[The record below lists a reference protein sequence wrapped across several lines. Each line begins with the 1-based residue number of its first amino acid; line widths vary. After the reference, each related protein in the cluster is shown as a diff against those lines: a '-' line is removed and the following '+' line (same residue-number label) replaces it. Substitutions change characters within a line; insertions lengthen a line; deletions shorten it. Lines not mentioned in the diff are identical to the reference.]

1 MPPGGG
7 STLESVA
14 GKGFVDLAA
23 LQFAVLLAQK
33 QLGRAMA
40 GPVSISCRVR
50 GVATGSGRGCSTA
63 ADWLVSGVEGKGAA
77 LGPRQRASGDIG
89 RHAVGTPRL

>member
-40 GPVSISCRVR
+40 GRCPSRVGSGGSQPVADAAVLPPP
-50 GVATGSGRGCSTA
+50 TGSSRG
-63 ADWLVSGVEGKGAA
+63 
-77 LGPRQRASGDIG
+77 
-89 RHAVGTPRL
+89 